1 VERARPESKRTV
13 RRRKVSAV
21 GFSKVV
27 ATGGSLVDEVADHIR
42 ARLDE
47 GVVGIGERLPSE
59 RDLVQELGISRA
71 VLRESLSSLESLGYL
86 EARTGQGRFV
96 ADPESGSS
104 QRLIDDWLRRHQAE
118 LRDLIELR
126 AAIESQALRGAT
138 ADLAT
143 MASAAIELLAAQAH
157 AIEDGRLDDAAE
169 SDMAFH
175 LGLASGTENRPL
187 RLLAE
192 ALIGRA
198 RQAAHAA
205 YRVSAYRRA
214 SLRQHRAIVAALKA
228 GDRDRAADLL
238 MEHHLSRVDQ
248 LASYLERPPDG
259 SRPPN
264 AAGASSSAD
273 GRQRRPRVS

>member
-1 VERARPESKRTV
+1 VEKARTPATPRTV

-21 GFSKVV
+21 GFSKVEGS
-27 ATGGSLVDEVADHIR
+27 GGNLVDEVADHIR
-42 ARLDE
+42 TRLDE
-47 GVVGIGERLPSE
+47 GVVAVGERLPSE
-59 RDLVQELGISRA
+59 RDLVRELGISRA

-86 EARTGQGRFV
+86 EARVGQGRFV
-96 ADPESGSS
+96 ADPGGGPS

-118 LRDLIELR
+118 LRDLIEMR
-126 AAIESQALRGAT
+126 AAIESQALRGA
-138 ADLAT
+138 AGDLGVMAAEAT
-143 MASAAIELLAAQAH
+143 ELLRSQSE
-157 AIEDGRLDDAAE
+157 AIADGRLDDAAE
-169 SDMAFH
+169 ADMRFH
-175 LGLASGTENRPL
+175 LRLAGRTENRPL

-214 SLRQHRAIVAALKA
+214 SLRQHRSIVAALKA

-259 SRPPN
+259 STP
-264 AAGASSSAD
+264 G
-273 GRQRRPRVS
+273 

>member
-1 VERARPESKRTV
+1 VDPEPIRPI

-21 GFSKVV
+21 GFSRVT
-27 ATGGSLVDEVADHIR
+27 ASGGNLVDEVADHIR

-59 RDLVQELGISRA
+59 RDLVNELGISRA

-86 EARTGQGRFV
+86 EARVGQGRFV

-118 LRDLIELR
+118 LRDLIEMR
-126 AAIESQALRGAT
+126 AAIESQALRGGTLDPTRMAT
-138 ADLAT
+138 G
-143 MASAAIELLAAQAH
+143 ASEFLGAQSEAIDH
-157 AIEDGRLDDAAE
+157 GRLDSAAE
-169 SDMAFH
+169 ADIAFH
-175 LGLASGTENRPL
+175 RYLIGGTDNRPL
-187 RLLAE
+187 RMLAD

-198 RQAAHAA
+198 RQAALAA

-214 SLRQHRAIVAALKA
+214 SLRQHRSIVAALRA

-259 SRPPN
+259 
-264 AAGASSSAD
+264 A
-273 GRQRRPRVS
+273 

>member
-1 VERARPESKRTV
+1 V
-13 RRRKVSAV
+13 RRRKISAAA
-21 GFSKVV
+21 FSKVEG
-27 ATGGSLVDEVADHIR
+27 TGGNLVDEVADHIR

-47 GVVGIGERLPSE
+47 GVVAVGERLPSE
-59 RDLVQELGISRA
+59 RDLVRELGISRA

-86 EARTGQGRFV
+86 EARVGQGRFV
-96 ADPESGSS
+96 ADPGGEPS

-118 LRDLIELR
+118 LRDLIEMR

-138 ADLAT
+138 GDPAA
-143 MASAAIELLAAQAH
+143 MAPQAVELLRSQSD
-157 AIEDGRLDDAAE
+157 AIAEGRLDDAAE
-169 SDMAFH
+169 ADMRFH
-175 LGLASGTENRPL
+175 LHLAGGTENRPL

-214 SLRQHRAIVAALKA
+214 SLRQHRSIVAALKA

-248 LASYLERPPDG
+248 LASYLERPPE
-259 SRPPN
+259 
-264 AAGASSSAD
+264 
-273 GRQRRPRVS
+273 

>member
-1 VERARPESKRTV
+1 VDEARIVRTV
-13 RRRKVSAV
+13 RRRKVSAA
-21 GFSKVV
+21 GFSKIE
-27 ATGGSLVDEVADHIR
+27 ATGGNLVDEVADQIR

-59 RDLVQELGISRA
+59 RDLVRELGISRA
-71 VLRESLSSLESLGYL
+71 VLRESLSSLESLGYV
-86 EARTGQGRFV
+86 EARVGQGRFV

-118 LRDLIELR
+118 LRDLIEMR
-126 AAIESQALRGAT
+126 AAIESQALRGGSG
-138 ADLAT
+138 DLA
-143 MASAAIELLAAQAH
+143 AIVADAVGLLRAQSD
-157 AIEDGRLDDAAE
+157 AIADGRLDDAAE
-169 SDMAFH
+169 TDMRFH
-175 LGLASGTENRPL
+175 LRLTDGTENRPL
-187 RLLAE
+187 RILA
-192 ALIGRA
+192 ATLIGRA

-248 LASYLERPPDG
+248 LASYLERSGEDG
-259 SRPPN
+259 V
-264 AAGASSSAD
+264 AAE
-273 GRQRRPRVS
+273 